1 MSVWTYYLRLIGA
14 TIIALVMG
22 GPASAQTKLKW
33 AHVYEVTEPFHTE
46 ALWAAS
52 EIRKRTNG
60 RFDITVFPA
69 SQLGNENQLNEALG
83 LSAVDIVYV
92 GINFVAATYQPLGI
106 TGAPFMLRD
115 LDHWKAYRDSKLFSD
130 LVQGYDEK
138 TRHKIVALTYYGQR
152 HVTANKPIRKPE
164 DMKGMRLRVPP
175 APLFLMF
182 TKSVGADATPI
193 AFSDVYVAL
202 QQGLVDGQE
211 NPLPTIMAKKFYEVQ
226 SHIVLTGHITES
238 MVTVIGSHV
247 WNKLTPDDQ
256 KIFADT
262 LKEAAS
268 KATEAIEASER
279 ILAGEFKKLGKTV
292 IEPDREAFRKAAIPL
307 HNDAS
312 VGAGWTRAQY
322 DELVANR
329 LTPLPRP
336 LSASTARRPSAA
348 RRSMRR
354 HWRIQA
360 RRGSLFHWQAA
371 RQARRRSNRRRRW
384 CPPPARP
391 VPRSARARRGPARA
405 RRACPA

>member
-1 MSVWTYYLRLIGA
+1 MSVWTCYLRLIGA
-14 TIIALVMG
+14 TIIALVIG

-33 AHVYEVTEPFHTE
+33 AHVYEVTEPYHTE

-60 RFDITVFPA
+60 KFDITVFPA
-69 SQLGNENQLNEALG
+69 SQLGNESQLHEGLG
-83 LSAVDIVYV
+83 LGAVDIVYV

-115 LDHWKAYRDSKLFSD
+115 FDHWKAYRDSKLFSD

-164 DMKGMRLRVPP
+164 DMKGMSLRVPP

-182 TKSVGADATPI
+182 TKSVGANATPI
-193 AFSDVYVAL
+193 AFSDVYNAL

-247 WNKLTPDDQ
+247 RNKLTPDEQ
-256 KIFADT
+256 KLFADT

-268 KATEAIEASER
+268 RATEAIEASER
-279 ILAGEFKKLGKTV
+279 ILAGEFRKVGKTV
-292 IEPDREAFRKAAIPL
+292 VEPDREAFRKAAIPL
-307 HNDAS
+307 HNDES

-322 DELVANR
+322 DEL
-329 LTPLPRP
+329 
-336 LSASTARRPSAA
+336 
-348 RRSMRR
+348 
-354 HWRIQA
+354 QA
-360 RRGSLFHWQAA
+360 LK
-371 RQARRRSNRRRRW
+371 
-384 CPPPARP
+384 
-391 VPRSARARRGPARA
+391 
-405 RRACPA
+405 

>member
-33 AHVYEVTEPFHTE
+33 AHVYEVTEPYHTE

-202 QQGLVDGQE
+202 QQGLGRRPGKSTADDHGQEILRGAEPHRADRPHHRVDGDGDRQSCLEQADAGRPKDFCGYVEGSRLKGDRGDRGIREDFGRGVQE
-211 NPLPTIMAKKFYEVQ
+211 
-226 SHIVLTGHITES
+226 
-238 MVTVIGSHV
+238 
-247 WNKLTPDDQ
+247 
-256 KIFADT
+256 
-262 LKEAAS
+262 
-268 KATEAIEASER
+268 
-279 ILAGEFKKLGKTV
+279 
-292 IEPDREAFRKAAIPL
+292 
-307 HNDAS
+307 
-312 VGAGWTRAQY
+312 
-322 DELVANR
+322 
-329 LTPLPRP
+329 
-336 LSASTARRPSAA
+336 
-348 RRSMRR
+348 
-354 HWRIQA
+354 
-360 RRGSLFHWQAA
+360 A
-371 RQARRRSNRRRRW
+371 RQDRD
-384 CPPPARP
+384 
-391 VPRSARARRGPARA
+391 RARSRGVPKGGDPAA
-405 RRACPA
+405 Q

>member
-279 ILAGEFKKLGKTV
+279 ILAGEFRKLGKTV

-322 DELVANR
+322 DEL
-329 LTPLPRP
+329 
-336 LSASTARRPSAA
+336 
-348 RRSMRR
+348 
-354 HWRIQA
+354 QA
-360 RRGSLFHWQAA
+360 LK
-371 RQARRRSNRRRRW
+371 
-384 CPPPARP
+384 
-391 VPRSARARRGPARA
+391 
-405 RRACPA
+405 

>member
-1 MSVWTYYLRLIGA
+1 MSVWTCYLRLIGA
-14 TIIALVMG
+14 AIIALVIG
-22 GPASAQTKLKW
+22 GPAWAQTKLRW
-33 AHVYEVTEPFHTE
+33 AHVYEITEPYHTE

-83 LSAVDIVYV
+83 FGAIDIIYV
-92 GINFVAATYQPLGI
+92 GINFVAATYPPLGI
-106 TGAPFMLRD
+106 SGAPFMLRD
-115 LDHWKAYRDSKLFSD
+115 LDHWKAYRDSKLFSE

-138 TRHKIVALTYYGQR
+138 TRHKVTALTYYGQR
-152 HVTANKPIRKPE
+152 HVTANRRISKPE
-164 DMKGMRLRVPP
+164 DMQGMKLRVPP

-193 AFSDVYVAL
+193 AFSDVYTAL

-256 KIFADT
+256 KVFAET
-262 LKEAAS
+262 LKEAAA
-268 KATEAIEASER
+268 KATESIEASER
-279 ILAGEFKKLGKTV
+279 ILAGEFRKLGVTV
-292 IEPDREAFRKAAIPL
+292 VEPDREAFRKAAIPL

-312 VGAGWTRAQY
+312 VGAGWTKVQY
-322 DELVANR
+322 DEL
-329 LTPLPRP
+329 
-336 LSASTARRPSAA
+336 
-348 RRSMRR
+348 
-354 HWRIQA
+354 QA
-360 RRGSLFHWQAA
+360 LK
-371 RQARRRSNRRRRW
+371 
-384 CPPPARP
+384 
-391 VPRSARARRGPARA
+391 
-405 RRACPA
+405 